1 MGDITLQ
8 INLSPGDPKYARE
21 TVPSLVQS
29 HRDSVGEVLLV
40 VDCCRPQGSR
50 IVDRERKF
58 PKPEFEKDLGEIR
71 SIASS
76 FEEKGL
82 ADDVVFLER
91 GDDIIDH
98 ISGKY
103 LRGIISETHD
113 FGGTALMS
121 YLAGLEIPDAQY
133 VLHYDG
139 DMLLHQKDEYDWCM
153 AAQGFMEEE
162 SKAVAAT
169 PRVSPPFATERQMG
183 DAPSVHPGRPFEP
196 VEGGWK
202 NDWFSTRCF
211 LMDKEKLAEYL
222 PLVQG
227 RLLLETIVGK
237 LVRHAY
243 PRSPEIMFF
252 KRIGK
257 NGGWRLNLSSEQAW
271 LLHPNDKGKKFLEL
285 LPRMQSAIS
294 EGIVPAQQRGYANVN
309 LEAWE
314 HFLQDS
320 SN

>member
-1 MGDITLQ
+1 MRDVTLQ
-8 INLSPGDPKYARE
+8 INLSPGDPSYARE
-21 TVPSLVQS
+21 TVPPLIEA
-29 HRDSVGEVLLV
+29 HKDSVDEVLLV
-40 VDCCRPQGSR
+40 VDCCRPQGTR
-50 IVDRERKF
+50 IVDRERTF

-82 ADDVVFLER
+82 ADDVVFLEPE
-91 GDDIIDH
+91 DDIIGH

-103 LRGIISETHD
+103 LRGIINETHD

-121 YLAGLEIPDAQY
+121 YLAGLEIPDTQY

-139 DMLLHQKDEYDWCM
+139 DMLLHQADEYDWCVV
-153 AAQGFMEEE
+153 AQEFMEE

-196 VEGGWK
+196 IEGGWK

-227 RLLLETIVGK
+227 RLLLETVVGK

-243 PRSPEIMFF
+243 PRSPEMMFF

-257 NGGWRLNLSSEQAW
+257 SGGWRLNLSSEQAW
-271 LLHPNDKGKKFLEL
+271 LLHPNNKGELFLEL
-285 LPRMQSAIS
+285 LPRIQSAIS
-294 EGIVPAQQRGYANVN
+294 EGVVPEEQRGYANVD
-309 LEAWE
+309 LEVWQRY
-314 HFLQDS
+314 FRNS
-320 SN
+320 SP

>member
-1 MGDITLQ
+1 MGNVTLQ
-8 INLSPGDPKYARE
+8 INLSPGDPNYARE
-21 TVPSLVQS
+21 TVPPLIEA
-29 HRDSVGEVLLV
+29 HKDSVDEVLLV
-40 VDCCRPQGSR
+40 VDCCRPQGTR

-71 SIASS
+71 SISSS
-76 FEEKGL
+76 FEEAGL
-82 ADDVVFLER
+82 VDDVVFLEQ

-98 ISGKY
+98 ISSKY

-121 YLAGLEIPDAQY
+121 YLAGLEIPDTQY

-139 DMLLHQKDEYDWCM
+139 DMLLHQKDEYDWCKT
-153 AAQGFMEEE
+153 AQGFMEDKSE
-162 SKAVAAT
+162 AVAAS
-169 PRVSPPFATERQMG
+169 PRVSPPFAEERQMG

-211 LMDKEKLAEYL
+211 LMDKKKLAEYL

-227 RLLLETIVGK
+227 RLFLETIVGK

-257 NGGWRLNLSSEQAW
+257 SGGWRLNLSSTKAW
-271 LLHPNDKGKKFLEL
+271 LLHPNNKGEKFLEL
-285 LPRMQSAIS
+285 LPRIQSAIS
-294 EGIVPAQQRGYANVN
+294 EGTVPTQQRGHANVD
-309 LEAWE
+309 LEVWQRY
-314 HFLQDS
+314 FQ
-320 SN
+320 N